1 MEGTDDKLNPLP
13 PYSTPLPPSQAHHG
27 VPPEAAHG
35 LPNAPGAYNQSWCP
49 YQPSLPPLKYP
60 AIPNRQLPQLPHEGP
75 YDRPNNLPG
84 PSHILT
90 ESHPPTFPH
99 INRAPHYSIPPSAP
113 PHPAPHLLPQ
123 LTAPEFRPQ
132 TIYPSQDHSSNGNPP
147 SPPAQSSTT
156 ISHISRTPAHQH
168 LTFGIH
174 QSKAHRAQQACDRC
188 RARKAKCDEGRPSCG
203 HCKENNLICVY
214 KEVLPHKQEKATQ
227 QILDKI
233 QCLEDKLDER
243 LTHFQTVQTE
253 QGTQLSMISNE
264 VGMKETKMLAVKD
277 AAQSLPPKQT
287 LDGLVESNAAVFL
300 LESKSKNGAGMQQLD
315 SDEPPGQ
322 SYLEREDGELSMPV
336 EHTTAAHKL
345 LSWPSIRNL
354 LYPREYDEDYVM
366 KLEEQRGL
374 IRIYGRGEGDDM

>member
-113 PHPAPHLLPQ
+113 PHPAPHPLPQ

-174 QSKAHRAQQACDRC
+174 QSKAHRAQQVMTPFPRRIKQA
-188 RARKAKCDEGRPSCG
+188 ALNT
-203 HCKENNLICVY
+203 KE
-214 KEVLPHKQEKATQ
+214 
-227 QILDKI
+227 LD
-233 QCLEDKLDER
+233 
-243 LTHFQTVQTE
+243 
-253 QGTQLSMISNE
+253 
-264 VGMKETKMLAVKD
+264 
-277 AAQSLPPKQT
+277 
-287 LDGLVESNAAVFL
+287 
-300 LESKSKNGAGMQQLD
+300 
-315 SDEPPGQ
+315 
-322 SYLEREDGELSMPV
+322 
-336 EHTTAAHKL
+336 
-345 LSWPSIRNL
+345 
-354 LYPREYDEDYVM
+354 
-366 KLEEQRGL
+366 
-374 IRIYGRGEGDDM
+374 